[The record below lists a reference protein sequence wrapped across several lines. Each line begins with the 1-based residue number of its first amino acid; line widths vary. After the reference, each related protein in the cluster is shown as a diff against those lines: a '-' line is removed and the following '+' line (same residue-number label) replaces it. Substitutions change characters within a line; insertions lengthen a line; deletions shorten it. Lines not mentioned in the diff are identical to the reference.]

1 MEYPLGYWIV
11 GVLAERISAEDAEL
25 QLSMLESRQAFPHRM
40 QALGLQ
46 FAGHHALSF
55 RKHCLDIT
63 PRIDQHGVP
72 PGAPAVMMLPS
83 LRRGQHIALVFDG
96 PGPQQDIPVR
106 FAGRVSKSC
115 GHDNQRAL
123 AHGAVHLR
131 KTQVITNRQS
141 NYAERRFKSAD
152 IQAGDDGPGFVI
164 LFIAL
169 GKDYQLNLDEPN
181 DA

>member
-72 PGAPAVMMLPS
+72 PGAPAVLMLPS

-106 FAGRVSKSC
+106 FVKRKRKNNKHNKQHTHTQS
-115 GHDNQRAL
+115 
-123 AHGAVHLR
+123 AVQLR
-131 KTQVITNRQS
+131 KTQVITYRQS
-141 NYAERRFKSAD
+141 YFAER
-152 IQAGDDGPGFVI
+152 
-164 LFIAL
+164 
-169 GKDYQLNLDEPN
+169 
-181 DA
+181 